1 VVEPDEDLLFDEES
15 ETKWQ
20 RAWDRRGVDL

>member
-1 VVEPDEDLLFDEES
+1 VIKPDEDLLFDEQS

-20 RAWDRRGVDL
+20 RAWDRRGIDL